1 MFFLFK
7 LVGKVVSTI
16 FTLLILVVGY
26 IAIQVY
32 NTGHNAVP
40 TKSDV
45 IVVMGAAQN
54 NGHPTPVLAARI
66 DEANALFKEGY
77 AKHILSVGSNQK
89 GDAWTEA
96 QTTLRELRAHKI
108 PSSVLGAV
116 NLGKDTLSSTVAYT
130 DAMKAKGYKSV
141 IIVTDPYHC
150 YRALSMAKDQGI
162 LATCSPVKTG
172 PASVQNSNWHYIVRE
187 TGAYIAYKTVGRFGI
202 HLTDQKKAI

>member
-1 MFFLFK
+1 MFFIFK
-7 LVGKVVSTI
+7 LLGKIIS
-16 FTLLILVVGY
+16 TLLTLIVIVVGY
-26 IAIQVY
+26 VSIQVY

-45 IVVMGAAQN
+45 ILVMGAAQN
-54 NGHPTPVLAARI
+54 NGKPTPVLAARI
-66 DEANALFKEGY
+66 DEANKIFKEGY

-96 QTTLRELRAHKI
+96 QTTLRELRAHRI

-116 NLGKDTLSSTVAYT
+116 NLGNDTLSSTVAYT
-130 DAMKAKGYKSV
+130 NVMKKMGYKSV

-150 YRALSMAKDQGI
+150 YRAISMAKDQGVE
-162 LATCSPVKTG
+162 ATCAPVKTG
-172 PASVQNSNWHYIVRE
+172 PASVENSNWHYIVRE

-202 HLTDQKKAI
+202 HLTDQTKAI

>member
-1 MFFLFK
+1 MFFLSK

-16 FTLLILVVGY
+16 FTLLVLVVGY

>member
-7 LVGKVVSTI
+7 LLARFVST
-16 FTLLILVVGY
+16 LLTIALLVTGY
-26 IAIQVY
+26 IAIQIY

-66 DEANALFKEGY
+66 DEANKIFNEGY
-77 AKHILSVGSNQK
+77 AKRILSVGSNQK

-96 QTTLRELRAHKI
+96 QTTLRELRQHKI
-108 PSSVLGAV
+108 PSSVLSAV
-116 NLGKDTLSSTVAYT
+116 NLGKDTLSSTIAYT
-130 DAMKAKGYKSV
+130 DVMKAKGYKSV

-150 YRALSMAKDQGI
+150 YRSISMAKDLGVH
-162 LATCSPVKTG
+162 ATCAPVETG
-172 PASVQNSNWHYIVRE
+172 PASLAQSNWHYIVRE

-202 HLTDQKKAI
+202 HLTDQTKAN

>member
-16 FTLLILVVGY
+16 FTLLVLVVGY
-26 IAIQVY
+26 IGIQVY

-66 DEANALFKEGY
+66 DEAKALFKEGY
-77 AKHILSVGSNQK
+77 APRILSVGSNQK

-150 YRALSMAKDQGI
+150 YRALSMAKDQGV

>member
-108 PSSVLGAV
+108 PSSVLDAV

>member
-16 FTLLILVVGY
+16 FTLLVLVVGY